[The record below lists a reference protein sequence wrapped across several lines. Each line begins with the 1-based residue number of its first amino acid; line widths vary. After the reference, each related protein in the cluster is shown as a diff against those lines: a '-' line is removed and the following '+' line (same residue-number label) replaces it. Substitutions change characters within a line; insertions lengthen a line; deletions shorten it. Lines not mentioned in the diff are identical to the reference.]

1 MVVGR
6 GPIFQ
11 SDGKDAYTDYVGVVY
26 PEGINPEDVDK
37 VVFEGFKDEEEERFI
52 EVYSEWESGLTIEK
66 QKAE

>member
-26 PEGINPEDVDK
+26 LEGINPEDAIFFNHEDVDK
-37 VVFEGFKDEEEERFI
+37 VVF
-52 EVYSEWESGLTIEK
+52 
-66 QKAE
+66 